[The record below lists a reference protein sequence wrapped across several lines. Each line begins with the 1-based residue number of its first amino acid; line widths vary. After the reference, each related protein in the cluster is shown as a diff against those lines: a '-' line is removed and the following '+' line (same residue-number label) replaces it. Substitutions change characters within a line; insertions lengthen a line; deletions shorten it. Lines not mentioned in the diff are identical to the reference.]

1 MIAKFFNKTRPINTL
16 IIILVL
22 TFIYTLS
29 FFYLTEES
37 VGLLFFSKRT
47 LFFLVL
53 LVTFFIV
60 NFIVRKNKLTKDNSY
75 VLFILG
81 LCFGMFPFATLNK
94 HLLITHL
101 ILLLAYR
108 RIYSLR
114 SNKNTKEK
122 LFDSAFW
129 IGIATIVYPD
139 SFLYLLLIYAA
150 IYTFNKSTI
159 RNILIPLV
167 GFLTP
172 ILIYG
177 VYLLTVDDLNSF
189 NLQLNYSF
197 SFLNYNSLE
206 LLIPIAL
213 ILGYLLWAIFPT
225 TVKIVT
231 VNNEFRTS
239 WFLLLIHLLISV
251 IVIILSP
258 NKNGS
263 EFLFMFFPTAII
275 LTNYLQ
281 IVKEK
286 WFKEIF
292 LYLFLVI
299 TIAIYFL

>member
-22 TFIYTLS
+22 TFIYILS
-29 FFYLTEES
+29 FFYLTEEAFG
-37 VGLLFFSKRT
+37 VLFFSKKA

-53 LVTFFIV
+53 LVTFFII
-60 NFIVRKNKLTKDNSY
+60 NFIVRKNGLTKDNSY

-101 ILLLAYR
+101 VLLLAYR

-114 SNKNTKEK
+114 SNKDTKEK

-177 VYLLTVDDLNSF
+177 VYLLAVDEFNSF
-189 NLQLNYSF
+189 NLQLNYSL

-286 WFKEIF
+286 WFKEVF

-299 TIAIYFL
+299 TITIYFL